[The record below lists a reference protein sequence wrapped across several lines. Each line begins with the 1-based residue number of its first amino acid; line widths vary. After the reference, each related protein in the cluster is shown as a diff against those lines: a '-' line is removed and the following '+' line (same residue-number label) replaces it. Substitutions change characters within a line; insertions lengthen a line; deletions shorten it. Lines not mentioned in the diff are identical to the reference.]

1 MKRTRKANGK
11 CVYTTAEHLGE
22 VDAPDV
28 RLDTPF
34 NLVDLYGSPRMH
46 WGNSPAILAKQNG
59 NGSIRLVYPIPK
71 YAGGGSFKPF
81 VFPAPY
87 KPHKSYPLDERGV
100 DPRDVA
106 EVEANRRY
114 FGL

>member
-11 CVYTTAEHLGE
+11 CVYTTAKEITKEEFIRLRPDYKLNGE
-22 VDAPDV
+22 ASIS
-28 RLDTPF
+28 RF
-34 NLVDLYGSPRMH
+34 CIQ
-46 WGNSPAILAKQNG
+46 AG
-59 NGSIRLVYPIPK
+59 NGSVRCITPGPRK
-71 YAGGGSFKPF
+71 GKWTPF
-81 VFPAPY
+81 VLPAPY

-114 FGL
+114 YGL